1 MRRIEFLAPVEAMR
15 GNLSGNQNLLYPTQ
29 DNTAWLAPSDRRNY
43 ATNYGTRYIGAKRAA
58 TGKKFFAV
66 KTKSAV
72 NMSPKMRKNMAVLS
86 VGSVAAN
93 IIMTDLS
100 TLTTLQELFYNS
112 PERLQ
117 GWTFKRWISVYTR
130 EGLANQRHIAFPAK
144 GSGATVFYINPY
156 ITQAAPPQAHT
167 LTDFPSD
174 LLVKF
179 WLELASGNPII
190 FKVGTLTGIAREGMQ
205 FSLISDPAN
214 PSPLNVLGL
223 EIVGPASGAYIQ
235 INGSSWLK
243 DPTGENYVSPL
254 NTIIANA
261 RYQITDISPLT

>member
-144 GSGATVFYINPY
+144 GSGAAVFYINPY
-156 ITQAAPPQAHT
+156 ITQTPPPQAHS
-167 LTDFPSD
+167 LTDFPSE

-179 WLELASGNPII
+179 WLELASGDPII
-190 FKVGTLTGIAREGMQ
+190 FKAGTLTGIAREGMTFAQ
-205 FSLISDPAN
+205 LIPQTD
-214 PSPLNVLGL
+214 LNVLSLRNAPITQEGAIAIADATAGPYL
-223 EIVGPASGAYIQ
+223 YYGDTYVRPTETIVSGRQYVISAVTPA
-235 INGSSWLK
+235 
-243 DPTGENYVSPL
+243 
-254 NTIIANA
+254 
-261 RYQITDISPLT
+261 

>member
-130 EGLANQRHIAFPAK
+130 EGFANQKHIAFPAK
-144 GSGATVFYINPY
+144 GSGAAVFYINPY

-167 LTDFPSD
+167 LTDFPSE

-179 WLELASGNPII
+179 WLELASGDPII
-190 FKVGTLTGIAREGMQ
+190 FKAGTLTGIAREGMT
-205 FSLISDPAN
+205 FANLIVADN
-214 PSPLNVLGL
+214 PLNVLGL
-223 EIVGPASGAYIQ
+223 VSVAITAPASIALSQTGPF
-235 INGSSWLK
+235 LL
-243 DPTGENYVSPL
+243 DPTGENYVSYDAQ
-254 NTIIANA
+254 IISGN
-261 RYQITDISPLT
+261 YKLTSATPTA